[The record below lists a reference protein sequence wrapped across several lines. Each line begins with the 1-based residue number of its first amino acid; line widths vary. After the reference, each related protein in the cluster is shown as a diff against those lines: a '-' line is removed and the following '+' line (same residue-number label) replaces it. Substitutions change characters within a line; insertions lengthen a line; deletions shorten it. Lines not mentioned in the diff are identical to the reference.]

1 MDQTT
6 RQFPTFSPIHGSPAK
21 LASPTAL
28 SPPPPKSST
37 KTKYHRHHSH
47 RLPLYRRP
55 HDALFA
61 PDVTWLEHPGG
72 TDGHAYSRAV
82 ERDPLAGTPGP
93 GGKHRH
99 HLRPHRRHRSHDGRL
114 GHRSR
119 KRDMLASEATS
130 SQGPGDEGIVP
141 GGTPE
146 GEDSVRLP
154 FIRFKAR
161 VSRADVEKQREN
173 REMLE
178 KSNAAALASVAERS
192 ISFSRRLDVAY
203 YNLLDRLSSIGT
215 MITSFQRL
223 RDFTA
228 AVDTDFTRD
237 ATKLVQDTNKHIAD
251 FDEFSPQ
258 IRRIEALESRMKNC
272 QETALQLDKRLQ
284 VVREQIQVWDRK
296 EIEWQNMVS
305 RRLRILWAVMV
316 CTLLLLTVVGLVDHL
331 KPDLGLRRSNGGAE
345 NSLGRSVVVRDVPQV
360 NNASTCRN
368 ETICGDMTK
377 GQERPGR
384 HLPVPDPEA
393 TCRSSKPSKVPTRE
407 TLYDDAEERIQRVL
421 DEL

>member
-1 MDQTT
+1 
-6 RQFPTFSPIHGSPAK
+6 
-21 LASPTAL
+21 
-28 SPPPPKSST
+28 
-37 KTKYHRHHSH
+37 
-47 RLPLYRRP
+47 
-55 HDALFA
+55 
-61 PDVTWLEHPGG
+61 
-72 TDGHAYSRAV
+72 
-82 ERDPLAGTPGP
+82 
-93 GGKHRH
+93 
-99 HLRPHRRHRSHDGRL
+99 
-114 GHRSR
+114 
-119 KRDMLASEATS
+119 MLASEATS

-384 HLPVPDPEA
+384 HLPLPDPEA
-393 TCRSSKPSKVPTRE
+393 TCHSSKPSKVPTRE